1 MGWKPWKDVRRGLKS
16 FEDTVKQAGRNLED
30 NAKQELGNLE
40 DSFKQ
45 ETGNFED
52 QTLDYLSDFGDE
64 LDRILKPESGDR
76 AADAQDE
83 QVKLIQD
90 IQAKQEERIVRQ
102 ASLLASQRAGRL
114 RARRVGRRSLVS
126 SSRLGGVSKLGSG
139 DDYA

>member
-1 MGWKPWKDVRRGLKS
+1 MGWNPFKEVKRGLKS
-16 FEDTVKQAGRNLED
+16 FEDKVKQAGSNLED
-30 NAKQELGNLE
+30 NARQELGNLE

-45 ETGNFED
+45 ETGNFDD

-64 LDRILKPESGDR
+64 LDEIFKPETADR
-76 AADAQDE
+76 AADAQAE
-83 QVKLIQD
+83 QLAVIES

-102 ASLLASQRAGRL
+102 ASLLAAQRAGRL

-126 SSRLGGVSKLGSG
+126 SSRLGGTSKLGSG